1 VLIIEKKDLI
11 SQTNKTNFM
20 RKIVALVMLVG
31 IPTIYIAQGFYSR
44 NNWKKRRHEFA
55 IGGGISNSLTDL
67 GGGKGTG
74 RDLTPLDLDLQATKW
89 GFTFE
94 YQYAIARRWTT
105 RTNFIYGNVEA
116 DDNYTTSYR
125 TLRGNHFSSDIIE
138 LSQVF
143 IYHFRKERIGHL
155 YSLRNAR
162 GKKLGITPLNMGWYV
177 FGGIGGFRFDP
188 VSDIRNANDWGL
200 SGTHRLQPLGTEGQF
215 LPGSGREPYSLYSVN
230 IPMGIG
236 MRHSINGDV
245 GLKLEFGYRFTFT
258 DYLDDTSTDFPGW
271 RALEA
276 NGSDLAAYYTQPTR
290 TSQSIDYVAYSDNIR
305 GNNGFGERDGYMFL
319 MLTFY
324 FNRDPRHWFDD
335 ARRSA
340 VKVRKPRA
348 SF

>member
-1 VLIIEKKDLI
+1 MPLQEDGQQEPT
-11 SQTNKTNFM
+11 SYM
-20 RKIVALVMLVG
+20 VML
-31 IPTIYIAQGFYSR
+31 S
-44 NNWKKRRHEFA
+44 
-55 IGGGISNSLTDL
+55 
-67 GGGKGTG
+67 
-74 RDLTPLDLDLQATKW
+74 
-89 GFTFE
+89 
-94 YQYAIARRWTT
+94 
-105 RTNFIYGNVEA
+105 A

-177 FGGIGGFRFDP
+177 FGGIGGFKFDP

-200 SGTHRLQPLGTEGQF
+200 TGTHRLQPLGTEGQF
-215 LPGSGREPYSLYSVN
+215 LPGSGKEPYSLYSLN
-230 IPMGIG
+230 IPVGIG

-340 VKVRKPRA
+340 VKVENLEHLSKIKQSDKNHIKRRTMCSPFFIYLLYLCSVNTELNYEKEI
-348 SF
+348 FN